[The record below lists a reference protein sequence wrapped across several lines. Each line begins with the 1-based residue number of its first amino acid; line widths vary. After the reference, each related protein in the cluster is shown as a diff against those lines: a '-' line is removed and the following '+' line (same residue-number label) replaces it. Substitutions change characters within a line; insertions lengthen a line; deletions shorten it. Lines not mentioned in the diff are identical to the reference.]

1 MPLTI
6 VVGGQFGG
14 KEKERQL
21 PTYVVIMTLM
31 LLLDAVGQILDT
43 Q

>member
-6 VVGGQFGG
+6 VVGGQLAG